1 MRAGTKRALIRAG
14 MLILLVLSIDGAITW
29 YATDQAAATV
39 EEIQLRDGLVATDDT
54 TLGMMHRTELELA
67 VGDDDGRLARARY
80 LWLVGAAAGLAAVV
94 LSGSVHS
101 ELARTVVLSGAI
113 TVAIAVAPR
122 LAYADEL
129 GSINAVF
136 G

>member
-1 MRAGTKRALIRAG
+1 MRAGTQRALTRAG
-14 MLILLVLSIDGAITW
+14 MLILLVLSVDGAITW

-67 VGDDDGRLARARY
+67 VGDDDGRLGRARY
-80 LWLVGAAAGLAAVV
+80 VWLIGAAAGLAAVV
-94 LSGSVHS
+94 LSASVQPD
-101 ELARTVVLSGAI
+101 LARTVVLSGAI
-113 TVAIAVAPR
+113 TIAIAVAPR
-122 LAYADEL
+122 LAYSDEL
-129 GSINAVF
+129 GSINAIF